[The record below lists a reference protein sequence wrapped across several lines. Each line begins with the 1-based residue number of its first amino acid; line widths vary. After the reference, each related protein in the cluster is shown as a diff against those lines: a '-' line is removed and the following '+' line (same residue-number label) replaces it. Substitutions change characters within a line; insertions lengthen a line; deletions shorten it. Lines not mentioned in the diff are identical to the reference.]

1 MQWGAVAKGSVVSG
15 WTRVTEKIS
24 EEIVEVSAARLALV
38 CRGSSGWGRLYVVC
52 RCTVD
57 SRNLSPLCKQN

>member
-38 CRGSSGWGRLYVVC
+38 CRGSSGWGGFTWCVGVQS
-52 RCTVD
+52 TAEI
-57 SRNLSPLCKQN
+57 